1 MRGIP
6 QIYYGTEILM
16 SNKGTDS
23 HGVIRSDFPGG
34 WEGDSTSVLLRKN
47 LNAKQLKALAFNKN
61 LNHWR
66 KMKDVI
72 HTGKVLHFVP
82 KDKVYTYFRY
92 NKEEKI
98 MVILN
103 KNIEKYT
110 LDLNRFREILD
121 ANSNGKD
128 VLSNEILELNSTIE
142 LEPMRSYILEF
153 R

>member
-34 WEGDSTSVLLRKN
+34 WEGDSTSVLLKKN
-47 LNAKQLKALAFNKN
+47 LNDKQLEALAFNKK

-66 KMKDVI
+66 QSKDAI
-72 HTGKVLHFVP
+72 HNGKLLHFEP
-82 KDKVYTYFRY
+82 KDKVYTYFRF
-92 NKEEKI
+92 NENEKI

-103 KNIEKYT
+103 KNKEAHS
-110 LDLNRFREILD
+110 LDLARFGEIID
-121 ANSNGKD
+121 ANNTGKD
-128 VLSNEILELNSTIE
+128 VLSDETFELNSAIE
-142 LEPMRSYILEF
+142 LKPMRSYILEL